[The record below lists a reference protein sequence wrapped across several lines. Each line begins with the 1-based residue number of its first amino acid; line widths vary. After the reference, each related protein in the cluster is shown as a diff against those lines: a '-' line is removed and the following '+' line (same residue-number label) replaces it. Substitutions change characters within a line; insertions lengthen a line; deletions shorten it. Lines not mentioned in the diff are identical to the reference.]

1 MGLYDELEQKLLKA
15 TELNKLDWQRNVVV
29 GMQVI
34 LPTAQVVTVTKDSL
48 TINPDGEKQEIS
60 SGLWYAIKAYLERKT
75 RAKAHRYNVVF
86 KPQLILPDVE
96 VSTSVTD

>member
-1 MGLYDELEQKLLKA
+1 VGQ
-15 TELNKLDWQRNVVV
+15 LNKLDWQRNVVV

-60 SGLWYAIKAYLERKT
+60 SGLWYAIEAYLERKT
-75 RAKAHRYNVVF
+75 RAKARDTINA
-86 KPQLILPDVE
+86 LDRILNE
-96 VSTSVTD
+96 QHNRLEL